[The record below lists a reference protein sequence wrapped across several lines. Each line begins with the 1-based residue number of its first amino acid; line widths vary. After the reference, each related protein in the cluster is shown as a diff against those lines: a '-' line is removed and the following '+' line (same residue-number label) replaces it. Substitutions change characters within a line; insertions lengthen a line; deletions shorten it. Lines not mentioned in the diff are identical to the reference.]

1 MAAWAAAATFIADHF
16 SGWGGRIRTSERIR
30 PPVPWVDLTLGE
42 RPVEKRREALKRL
55 VGGVGGILFCE
66 ALAAEGAVAFSQG
79 LRTRP

>member
-1 MAAWAAAATFIADHF
+1 
-16 SGWGGRIRTSERIR
+16 
-30 PPVPWVDLTLGE
+30 LGE